1 VSILTLKVLDAID
14 FLDSLLSCQAEGLNG
29 PVGVVIHL
37 TYIPTLRAIN
47 KLKTQ
52 QGVQRVKA
60 GLCLCPNLQM
70 IVQGLID
77 FVETSLALITPTPE
91 PTGFGEEDN
100 ATDDIHALVF
110 LLALWVIKYCF

>member
-1 VSILTLKVLDAID
+1 
-14 FLDSLLSCQAEGLNG
+14 
-29 PVGVVIHL
+29 
-37 TYIPTLRAIN
+37 
-47 KLKTQ
+47 
-52 QGVQRVKA
+52 
-60 GLCLCPNLQM
+60 M

-77 FVETSLALITPTPE
+77 FVETSLALITPTPK

>member
-1 VSILTLKVLDAID
+1 
-14 FLDSLLSCQAEGLNG
+14 
-29 PVGVVIHL
+29 
-37 TYIPTLRAIN
+37 
-47 KLKTQ
+47 
-52 QGVQRVKA
+52 
-60 GLCLCPNLQM
+60 M

-100 ATDDIHALVF
+100 ATDDIHTLVF